1 MDILPTT
8 TGTVAMAPSAST
20 GAAGMGL
27 GGLVAGG
34 IGGLL
39 LGAILG
45 NNGNGGLFGGNN
57 RNTPSTEAVALG
69 AIEFMEQSSATQ
81 LAVANAGAAGVAAAR
96 ENGIQTA
103 QQTGQIQTALAAGN
117 FTTLGS
123 INDLGRDI
131 TAGQN
136 QIQLQT
142 LNSFNNLTTTLLQA
156 TNTLAATTV
165 NSTNQIQST
174 LADQNMQQAQCCC
187 EIKSA
192 IAADGGM
199 TRALISDIRLADLTA
214 QLTDAK
220 LALSN
225 SAQTE
230 TIIAAL
236 SRDPRLVRTA

>member
-1 MDILPTT
+1 MDLSTSIP
-8 TGTVAMAPSAST
+8 AT
-20 GAAGMGL
+20 GASIIATPSSATGAGM
-27 GGLVAGG
+27 G
-34 IGGLL
+34 IGGLVGGGIVGL
-39 LGAILG
+39 ILGSMLNG
-45 NNGNGGLFGGNN
+45 NNGLFGN

-69 AIEFMEQSSATQ
+69 ALEFMEQSSATQ
-81 LAVANAGAAGVAAAR
+81 LAIANAGASGVAAAR

-117 FTTLGS
+117 ITTLGS